1 MEINQIKEHLR
12 FIEDETESVKRSVEE
27 LKRISP
33 IEESKILPIGITLL
47 LLGFIFACV
56 AFWSISHQF
65 GGFLLLVN
73 GILAFGSIYF
83 GTKIIR
89 FGFKFKQIIRKNDH
103 ILQKAEKLK
112 EELEQQLAEKQ

>member
-33 IEESKILPIGITLL
+33 IEESRILPIGIILL
-47 LLGFIFACV
+47 LLGFLFACA

-65 GGFLLLVN
+65 GGILFLVN
-73 GILAFGSIYF
+73 AVLAFVSIYF
-83 GTKIIR
+83 GAKITK
-89 FGFKFKQIIRKNDH
+89 FGFKFKQIIRKNDR

-112 EELEQQLAEKQ
+112 EELERQLAEKQ

>member
-33 IEESKILPIGITLL
+33 IEESKILPIGLTLL
-47 LLGFIFACV
+47 SLGFLFAYA
-56 AFWSISHQF
+56 AFWLVSHQF

-89 FGFKFKQIIRKNDH
+89 FGFKFKQIIKKNDR
-103 ILQKAEKLK
+103 ILQKPEKLK
-112 EELEQQLAEKQ
+112 EDLERQLAEKQ